1 MTIWAAIGVFE
12 WIAYFWGYV
21 KPSYHPPLGFSVGY
35 FVTLGGGALFP
46 ALVAAATA
54 GTLILI
60 AAVVAV
66 LLARQDGK
74 LARYSFWITLIAYGI
89 LVQSQ
94 ITVSRCGFGIPQ
106 ALSSRYA
113 ATSLLTVIGL
123 YGLLSALWTERT
135 RPWVSTM
142 WGGLL
147 SLAIVGVVM
156 STVEGHQAGAQQKQ
170 LREYY
175 TFVFCTGDSQPD
187 VAIPPNEMA
196 FSPPGYYGEK
206 MAYLQKRRFNVYA
219 PGGPASRYAMPD
231 ANLPVLALP
240 AAITINQFS
249 LDKQSG
255 AVTAAGW
262 AVDKTGQDLVGGV
275 YLQVDG
281 KLYPT
286 YYGMNR
292 DDVADILKNQGLL
305 NTDRLRACG
314 FMRVFSLAELG
325 PNPHQLVMKVLTKDR
340 SAFFKPSDPINF
352 DIAQ

>member
-1 MTIWAAIGVFE
+1 M
-12 WIAYFWGYV
+12 
-21 KPSYHPPLGFSVGY
+21 
-35 FVTLGGGALFP
+35 
-46 ALVAAATA
+46 
-54 GTLILI
+54 
-60 AAVVAV
+60 
-66 LLARQDGK
+66 R
-74 LARYSFWITLIAYGI
+74 
-89 LVQSQ
+89 
-94 ITVSRCGFGIPQ
+94 
-106 ALSSRYA
+106 
-113 ATSLLTVIGL
+113 
-123 YGLLSALWTERT
+123 
-135 RPWVSTM
+135 
-142 WGGLL
+142 
-147 SLAIVGVVM
+147 
-156 STVEGHQAGAQQKQ
+156 
-170 LREYY
+170 
-175 TFVFCTGDSQPD
+175 
-187 VAIPPNEMA
+187 
-196 FSPPGYYGEK
+196 EK

-314 FMRVFSLAELG
+314 FMRVFSLAQLG